1 VSRLT
6 SLLLTVAFVSP
17 AFAQADRDREHQI
30 IIKEVRHELVMLPR
44 ISVFD
49 NISYSLSG
57 YTVTLSGQVTQP
69 YKKDDAG
76 NAVKGIEG
84 VQKIDNRIEV
94 LPLSPNDD
102 RLRQRLYQAI
112 YGFTTLNKY
121 ALPVI
126 KPIRIIVKNGHVA
139 LEGVVDNQSDKNVA
153 GIRANGVSGV
163 FSVENNLQV
172 AK

>member
-1 VSRLT
+1 MRFATLFVA
-6 SLLLTVAFVSP
+6 LLFISP
-17 AFAQADRDREHQI
+17 VFAQADQDREHQVI
-30 IIKEVRHELVMLPR
+30 TKEVRHELIMLPR

-49 NISYSLSG
+49 NITYTVSG
-57 YTVTLSGQVTQP
+57 NTVTLAGEVTQP

-84 VQKIDNRIEV
+84 VQKIDNQIEV

-102 RLRQRLYQAI
+102 RLRLRLYQAI
-112 YGFTTLNKY
+112 YGFPSMNKY

-126 KPIRIIVKNGHVA
+126 NPIRIIVKNGHVT
-139 LEGVVDNQSDKNVA
+139 LEGAVDNQADKNVA
-153 GIRANGVSGV
+153 ALRANGVGGV

-172 AK
+172 AR